1 MIARPT
7 VFFIDNFDSFSF
19 NLVDEFRKRGC
30 QVDVW
35 RNDLTPARVSEL
47 ALALPP
53 PALIVMSPGP
63 GSPAEAGCCID
74 LVRTLA
80 GKIPIFGVCLGHQVI
95 VEALGGR
102 VSYAGEV
109 VHGKSALI
117 EHDGHGIFAGLDSP
131 MAAARYHSLAAAT
144 LPDSLR
150 VMART
155 GNVVMGV
162 EHQQHPIIGLQ
173 FHPESILTP
182 QGGILIEKIISWACE
197 RDTRSRQHA

>member
-1 MIARPT
+1 MSAKPT
-7 VFFIDNFDSFSF
+7 IFFIDNFDSFSF

-30 QVDVW
+30 AVDVW
-35 RNDLTPARVSEL
+35 RNDLSPERVTEL

-53 PALIVMSPGP
+53 PALVVMSPGP
-63 GSPAEAGCCID
+63 GTPAEAGCCLE
-74 LVRTLA
+74 LVRNLA

-95 VEALGGR
+95 VEALGGT

-117 EHDGHGIFAGLDSP
+117 HHDGQGIFAGLDSP
-131 MAAARYHSLAAAT
+131 MGAARYHSLAAVT

-155 GNVVMGV
+155 GTVVMAV
-162 EHQQHPIIGLQ
+162 LHEQHPIIGLQ

-182 QGGILIEKIISWACE
+182 QGGILIEKIINWACE
-197 RDTRSRQHA
+197 RDTRSR